1 MPRASIARR
10 RDKRTQASEGIPSRP
25 SGANKIA
32 RDRINRM
39 KKRGELKWSR
49 RVKRTHTEE
58 LDAPQMLMIPF
69 NQEAYIESQEV
80 SHGGLQ
86 RLLTTGARE
95 GLLRRAQ
102 MDTIGEQIPLAKE
115 LDRLNEM
122 LTVYEESLSGET
134 ILNDQQREENQALRR
149 ELKKELQNS
158 FIRETYID
166 DLESEYARLEQL
178 GITLNSRNDRLKSEL
193 QYMNQRVQELEN
205 DIDIMAENHHIKDSV
220 YYNAFCEEIQQW
232 KRLRD
237 MMLSTDPKK
246 TFWDLVHTYSN
257 FMEQTL
263 RLAEEAKKI
272 FKARFLMAEYF
283 ASQQMIEMLES
294 NKDGYPSYTKMLN
307 YQPTSLRDWWQNRN
321 SHQSESD
328 SDSEDSQVDDD
339 SGFKFFNTPKT
350 TPQTKSSEFTSVGQ
364 FVKGRKESNLSY
376 LEYDTDDDDDGYI
389 DNTPNFE
396 EPAFVHL
403 GTVEDETDAESQVGS
418 AQPAPA
424 NVHIREHEVHLQG
437 FQQRECFPDEAILS
451 RSQVSQ
457 GATIP
462 RKRSKEGVSQIGL
475 NDIEAGEPLIQLSRK
490 YARRPDFGPYTRS
503 GTMFKR
509 SIIHEHLNREI
520 RSNEVCLRA
529 RRQTRGHFPDRIVKA
544 ARRRSSRAISQ
555 TSGCALA
562 RSSVSLPNLEVRSL
576 QQMINVRGSI
586 AAQSSLGRDPDTIL
600 GDHTLLELIWIY
612 CKKRPRDLIRPLVG
626 IAILAAVVYLIQD
639 YQTYQRIV
647 TANTATDRM
656 MQRMRIA
663 QAEFQTAD
671 VYWNQGWK
679 QWLDVDRV
687 ALQ

>member
-10 RDKRTQASEGIPSRP
+10 RDKRTQASEGIPSGPRRT
-25 SGANKIA
+25 NKISW
-32 RDRINRM
+32 DLINRM
-39 KKRGELKWSR
+39 KKIKERKESR
-49 RVKRTHTEE
+49 RAKRAHAEE
-58 LDAPQMLMIPF
+58 QNALQMLMTPF
-69 NQEAYIESQEV
+69 NQEAYIESQEA
-80 SHGGLQ
+80 SHGDLQ
-86 RLLTTGARE
+86 RLMAAGARE
-95 GLLRRAQ
+95 ELLRRAQ
-102 MDTIGEQIPLAKE
+102 INAIGEQIPLATE

-122 LTVYEESLSGET
+122 LTVYEESLSGGK

-166 DLESEYARLEQL
+166 DLESEYARLEQM
-178 GITLNSRNDRLKSEL
+178 GITLNSRNDKLTSEL

-205 DIDIMAENHHIKDSV
+205 DIDLMAENHHIKDSV

-232 KRLRD
+232 KKLRD

-263 RLAEEAKKI
+263 RIAEEAKKI
-272 FKARFLMAEYF
+272 FNARFLMAEYF
-283 ASQQMIEMLES
+283 ASQQMMEMLES
-294 NKDGYPSYTKMLN
+294 DKDGYPSYTKMLN
-307 YQPTSLRDWWQNRN
+307 YQPMSLRTWWQNRN
-321 SHQSESD
+321 SRQNESD
-328 SDSEDSQVDDD
+328 SDSDDSQVDDD
-339 SGFKFFNTPKT
+339 SGFKFFNTPET
-350 TPQTKSSEFTSVGQ
+350 TPQTKSSEFTSVNQ

-376 LEYDTDDDDDGYI
+376 LEYDTDDDDDGYM

-396 EPAFVHL
+396 KPAFVHL
-403 GTVEDETDAESQVGS
+403 GTVEYETDAESPVGS
-418 AQPAPA
+418 AQCAPA
-424 NVHIREHEVHLQG
+424 YVHIREHEVHLQG
-437 FQQRECFPDEAILS
+437 FQQRESFPDEAILS
-451 RSQVSQ
+451 QSQVSQ

-462 RKRSKEGVSQIGL
+462 RKRSKGRVSQIGL
-475 NDIEAGEPLIQLSRK
+475 DDIEAGEPLIQLSRK
-490 YARRPDFGPYTRS
+490 HARRPNFGPYTRS
-503 GTMFKR
+503 ETMFKR
-509 SIIHEHLNREI
+509 SIIHKHLDRENRP
-520 RSNEVCLRA
+520 NEECLRA

-544 ARRRSSRAISQ
+544 ARRRSSRATNQ
-555 TSGCALA
+555 GSGCALT

-626 IAILAAVVYLIQD
+626 IAILAAMVYLIQD